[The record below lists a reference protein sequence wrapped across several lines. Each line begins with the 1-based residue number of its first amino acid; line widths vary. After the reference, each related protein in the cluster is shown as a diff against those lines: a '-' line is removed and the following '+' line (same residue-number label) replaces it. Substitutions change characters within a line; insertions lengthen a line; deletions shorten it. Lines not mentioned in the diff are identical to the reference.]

1 MSDSHTVIVSAVR
14 TPIGKFGGKLKSFR
28 SFMLAGI
35 VMNEAI
41 RRAGIPSSIIDDI
54 VFGECLQHPAEAN
67 TARTAALHAGIPSEV
82 PAVTIQRQC
91 ASGMQSVIQGSQSIR
106 SRDADVV
113 LAGGVESMSNAPYY
127 LDSARWG
134 KRLQNGEM
142 TDAVWE
148 LLYSGSRVSHQPMI
162 MGETAELLAEKYG
175 ITRNEQDEIALR
187 SHANAEYAT
196 RQGKFKDEIVPVD
209 IPEKKNV
216 ERFDCDENPRY
227 GVTIDD
233 LQRMKP
239 AFRDGGTVT
248 AGNSSSLNDGAAAM
262 VLMSES
268 KARELRITPLGR
280 ILSHAV
286 AGVEPRSMGYGP
298 VPATRKVLKKARLAL
313 KDIGLFELNEAF
325 ASQYLVCEK
334 ELGLNRQITNPNGS
348 GIGLGHP
355 VGSTGARLIVSLL
368 YEMKKRKTAL
378 GLATLCVG
386 GGMGAAVILENVD

>member
-1 MSDSHTVIVSAVR
+1 MSDSRPVIVSAVR

-41 RRAGIPSSIIDDI
+41 RRAGIPSGIIDDI
-54 VFGECLQHPAEAN
+54 IFGECLQHPAEAN
-67 TARTAALHAGIPSEV
+67 TARTAALNAGIPFEV

-106 SRDADVV
+106 SRDADII
-113 LAGGVESMSNAPYY
+113 LAGGVESMSNAAYY

-134 KRLQNGEM
+134 KRLQHGEL

-148 LLYSGSRVSHQPMI
+148 LLYSGSRALHKPMI

-175 ITRNEQDEIALR
+175 ITRDEQDEIALR
-187 SHANAEYAT
+187 SHTNAEDAT
-196 RQGKFKDEIVPVD
+196 RQGRFKDEIVPVN
-209 IPEKKNV
+209 ILEKIS
-216 ERFDCDENPRY
+216 EEQFDCDENPRY
-227 GVTIDD
+227 GMKIDD
-233 LQRMKP
+233 LRKMKP
-239 AFRDGGTVT
+239 AFKDGGTVT
-248 AGNSSSLNDGAAAM
+248 AGNSSSLNDGAAAL

-268 KARELRITPLGR
+268 KARELRIKPLGR

-298 VPATRKVLKKARLAL
+298 VPATRKALKKAGLVL
-313 KDIGLFELNEAF
+313 KDMGLVEINEAF
-325 ASQYLVCEK
+325 AAQYLVCEK
-334 ELGLNRQITNPNGS
+334 ELGLDREITNPNGS

-355 VGSTGARLIVSLL
+355 VGSTGARIIVSLL